1 MNRLRKILITG
12 VLLGA
17 PVFASA
23 QVSPQ
28 LAPDP
33 ATGISPVPFRVLDQ
47 DQLLRGSRLG
57 QQILAGIRSAEQAL
71 EAENQ
76 QIADQLAAEER
87 ALTEARATL
96 TPEEFRTRA
105 DAFDTRVEQIRSER
119 AQASQELTRYSETQ
133 AQQFFDTAL
142 PILVQMMND
151 EGVLGLLKPDALIL
165 GSDWLD
171 ITDAAIAR
179 LDASSVDVPDTPAPA
194 APDETAPSPAP

>member
-1 MNRLRKILITG
+1 MNRLSMILIAG

-23 QVSPQ
+23 QSAPP

-33 ATGISPVPFRVLDQ
+33 VTGISPVPFRVLDQ
-47 DQLLRGSRLG
+47 DRLLRGSRLG
-57 QQILAGIRSAEQAL
+57 QQILAGIRRAEQAL

-76 QIADQLAAEER
+76 QIADQLAAEES
-87 ALTEARATL
+87 ALTEARSTL

-105 DAFDTRVEQIRSER
+105 DVFDTRVEQIREER
-119 AQASQELTRYSETQ
+119 AQASQALTRHSETE
-133 AQQFFDTAL
+133 AQRFFDTAL
-142 PILVQMMND
+142 PILVEMMND
-151 EGVLGLLKPDALIL
+151 QGVLGLLKPDAVIL

-179 LDASSVDVPDTPAPA
+179 LDASPIDAGDAPAPA
-194 APDETAPSPAP
+194 APEDATPTPAP

>member
-1 MNRLRKILITG
+1 MSRWPTILLTG

-17 PVFASA
+17 PVFAWA
-23 QVSPQ
+23 QGTPQ
-28 LAPDP
+28 LAPAP
-33 ATGISPVPFRVLDQ
+33 ETGISPVPYRILDQ
-47 DQLLRGSRLG
+47 DRLLRGSRLG

-87 ALTEARATL
+87 ALTEARTTL
-96 TPEEFRTRA
+96 SPEEFRTRA
-105 DAFDTRVEQIRSER
+105 DAFDARVEQIREER
-119 AQASQELTRYSETQ
+119 AQASQALTRHSESE
-133 AQQFFDTAL
+133 AQRFFDTAL

-179 LDASSVDVPDTPAPA
+179 LDASAVDTTDSTPPA
-194 APDETAPSPAP
+194 APQQTPDAAAP